1 MFLLIFQ
8 LKYSKVF
15 LSLILVELIL
25 SKFSLFL
32 KYELYCHVTSFNVN
46 LCFTQQLTAQKKIE
60 NKADKKFK
68 RLNISKN
75 DNSKLSST
83 RHFSQLL
90 EEKQNLHEYAQ

>member
-1 MFLLIFQ
+1 MNFIVTWRRLTSIFVLLNSWQ
-8 LKYSKVF
+8 LK
-15 LSLILVELIL
+15 
-25 SKFSLFL
+25 
-32 KYELYCHVTSFNVN
+32 
-46 LCFTQQLTAQKKIE
+46 KKIE